1 MPDVAVGRVRS
12 LLKIKKTENNNFQ
25 IKKKK
30 KRVIVCIT
38 AWPTV
43 PSVPVNNFITNLLYT
58 DTLIIGFEQSLKL
71 IFLIKSTL
79 SKEQPNKN
87 LIAMIQKLHFT
98 KMSIITVDFFSNLY
112 YTEYFKKLLEDLSY
126 KKVTRKKSTSFV

>member
-79 SKEQPNKN
+79 SKEQPNKI

>member
-1 MPDVAVGRVRS
+1 M
-12 LLKIKKTENNNFQ
+12 
-25 IKKKK
+25 
-30 KRVIVCIT
+30 IVCIT